1 MLASLFC
8 TLLYSTVLYCLLLCA
23 ELVVVHGSPLVL
35 SSPVAAFL
43 AAACLVA
50 CLIYNMY
57 VLCGGVVFMV
67 HGMWSWDHRRVEGH
81 GAVLNHSPSP
91 PSNSPGVF
99 ATSPKHKRWLADSE
113 MP

>member
-50 CLIYNMY
+50 CLILQH
-57 VLCGGVVFMV
+57 VLCGGVLS
-67 HGMWSWDHRRVEGH
+67 SWCMARGFEIIDVSRVVE
-81 GAVLNHSPSP
+81 LFSTTP
-91 PSNSPGVF
+91 PDFP
-99 ATSPKHKRWLADSE
+99 ATHQV
-113 MP
+113 